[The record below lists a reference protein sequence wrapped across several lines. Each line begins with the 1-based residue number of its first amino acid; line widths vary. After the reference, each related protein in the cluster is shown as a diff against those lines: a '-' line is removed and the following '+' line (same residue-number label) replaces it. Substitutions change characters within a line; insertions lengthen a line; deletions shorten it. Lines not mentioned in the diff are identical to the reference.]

1 MPGSPP
7 TRMAEAGTRP
17 PPSTRSS
24 SAIPIGA
31 RGGGS
36 ALPASPTKLIE
47 RPTGAFAAEPGR
59 VATNSSSTVFH
70 SPQVSQRPAHF
81 GVTAPQDRQTKRE
94 AGLANAG
101 PYARAGCLR
110 GLPRPFH
117 PAEAVCPAFAT
128 TAMRSNCVAAIAGGG
143 PPPFPPMFSPP
154 MFSTNA
160 MAIAHALHLFRFHS
174 RLGSYLHDAD
184 CIVEFGGGFGSM
196 CRLIGALGFR
206 GRYVIFDLPPVLAL
220 QRYYLGLHG
229 IEADD
234 SGRADVWL
242 CPALDLVMDRL
253 SKGKT
258 GSGVAD
264 VNLGTERDGNDGAAT
279 SRAIFP
285 PRRCQAGSVGLSAK
299 LREE

>member
-1 MPGSPP
+1 LPRVCHHGDAIKLRGCHRRWRSA
-7 TRMAEAGTRP
+7 TLSTHVLATHVLDQRDGYSAC
-17 PPSTRSS
+17 PPSV
-24 SAIPIGA
+24 P
-31 RGGGS
+31 
-36 ALPASPTKLIE
+36 
-47 RPTGAFAAEPGR
+47 
-59 VATNSSSTVFH
+59 
-70 SPQVSQRPAHF
+70 VS
-81 GVTAPQDRQTKRE
+81 
-94 AGLANAG
+94 
-101 PYARAGCLR
+101 C
-110 GLPRPFH
+110 
-117 PAEAVCPAFAT
+117 
-128 TAMRSNCVAAIAGGG
+128 
-143 PPPFPPMFSPP
+143 
-154 MFSTNA
+154 
-160 MAIAHALHLFRFHS
+160 
-174 RLGSYLHDAD
+174 RLGSCLHDAD

>member
-1 MPGSPP
+1 
-7 TRMAEAGTRP
+7 
-17 PPSTRSS
+17 
-24 SAIPIGA
+24 
-31 RGGGS
+31 
-36 ALPASPTKLIE
+36 
-47 RPTGAFAAEPGR
+47 
-59 VATNSSSTVFH
+59 
-70 SPQVSQRPAHF
+70 
-81 GVTAPQDRQTKRE
+81 
-94 AGLANAG
+94 
-101 PYARAGCLR
+101 
-110 GLPRPFH
+110 
-117 PAEAVCPAFAT
+117 
-128 TAMRSNCVAAIAGGG
+128 
-143 PPPFPPMFSPP
+143 MFSPP

-160 MAIAHALHLFRFHS
+160 MAMEHALHLFRFHS